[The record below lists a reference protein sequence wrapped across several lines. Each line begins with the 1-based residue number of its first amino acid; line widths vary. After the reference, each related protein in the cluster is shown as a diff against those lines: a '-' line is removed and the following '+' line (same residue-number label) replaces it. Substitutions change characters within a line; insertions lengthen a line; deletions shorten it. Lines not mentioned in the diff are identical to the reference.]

1 MTLLE
6 GRQELGDVAINI
18 QKFRV
23 LGGFCCHPDQ
33 KNRGNPHC
41 WSEDPKYWNGGW
53 KEVPRRVQQNFK
65 STMYYVLLAV
75 ATEIVMPLFSPTYEI
90 SHEHTGRNEITS
102 RTLKAKVFGKCS
114 SHNSILYDTESSTEK
129 DVGMNAGCKK
139 AVFGSHSST
148 LLRAPCDHRGGQQMR
163 TFACFVELILKFDNS
178 CKYVSA
184 RQSLN
189 L

>member
-6 GRQELGDVAINI
+6 GLQELGDVAINI

-75 ATEIVMPLFSPTYEI
+75 ATQIVMPLFSPTYEI

-114 SHNSILYDTESSTEK
+114 SHNSILYDTESSTE
-129 DVGMNAGCKK
+129 GCGNECWLQK
-139 AVFGSHSST
+139 SSLRIT
-148 LLRAPCDHRGGQQMR
+148 QQHTSESPLWSQRRAANENICLLRR
-163 TFACFVELILKFDNS
+163 INS
-178 CKYVSA
+178 EVW
-184 RQSLN
+184 QFL
-189 L
+189 